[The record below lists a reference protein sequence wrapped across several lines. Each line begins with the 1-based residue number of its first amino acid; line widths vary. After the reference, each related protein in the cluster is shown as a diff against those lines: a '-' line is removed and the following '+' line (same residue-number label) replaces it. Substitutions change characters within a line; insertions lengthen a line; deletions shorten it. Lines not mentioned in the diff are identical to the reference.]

1 LYGGGVGT
9 LFVEASILERPPAA
23 VMLSYIKERFHGGYI
38 PTGLQ
43 EGWMGVQTAFAE
55 KDPVR
60 RIFFEWNLQSGRRN

>member
-1 LYGGGVGT
+1 
-9 LFVEASILERPPAA
+9 
-23 VMLSYIKERFHGGYI
+23 MLSYIKERFHGGYI

-60 RIFFEWNLQSGRRN
+60 RIFLWLRSKNYVLVNGHLKKRREALRVGWIYC